1 MMMMMMKKKK
11 KKKEFGTS
19 HDQYGHHPGEL
30 SHFGNT

>member
-1 MMMMMMKKKK
+1 MKEEE

-19 HDQYGHHPGEL
+19 HDRYGHQPGER